1 MKILTYL
8 LVLIFTLTFASSCE
22 EQSEVDEKKADLAAY
37 KAELI
42 QLKSDIKQLEDELV
56 TMGALEENSNLAL
69 VSTLTLERKR
79 FSHKVDIRGSVKSR
93 NNIII
98 SAEVPGAVT
107 RVYVVE
113 GQNVKKG
120 QLLVVQDAQTLV
132 RSIKELQS
140 SLELASTIYERQK
153 RLWESNI
160 GTEVQYLETKNRKES
175 LQLKLATTRSELS
188 KTRIKAPFSGVIDR
202 VDIRNGEIAQP
213 GIPIIRLVSLSR
225 MYIKADVSESY
236 AGKFKIG
243 QSVDVYFPSTDQT
256 VGSKISAI
264 GQVVNPQNRTFEV
277 EVRISNI
284 KNLKPNMITVL
295 TLTDYVNDDAVTVP
309 TNIIQTDRT
318 GKFLYLLSQQDD
330 EVAARRVDIETG
342 ITYGNETEVM
352 NGLSG
357 NEVIVDKGGHYI
369 ADGSLVKIS
378 DL

>member
-8 LVLIFTLTFASSCE
+8 LALIFTLTFASSCE
-22 EQSEVDEKKADLAAY
+22 EKSEVDKKKADLAAY
-37 KAELI
+37 KAELF

-56 TMGALEENSNLAL
+56 EMGAIEENGNLAL
-69 VSTLTLERKR
+69 VSSLTVERKR
-79 FSHKVDIRGSVKSR
+79 FEHKVDIRGSVKSR

-98 SAEVPGAVT
+98 SAEVPGTVT
-107 RVYVVE
+107 RVNVVE
-113 GQNVKKG
+113 GQTVKKG

-132 RSIKELQS
+132 RSIKEIES
-140 SLELASTIYERQK
+140 SFELATTIYERQK

-243 QSVDVYFPSTDQT
+243 QSVEVYFPSTDQR
-256 VGSKISAI
+256 VNSKISAI

-277 EVRISNI
+277 EVRISNNE
-284 KNLKPNMITVL
+284 NLKPNMITVL

-309 TNIIQTDRT
+309 TKIIQTDRT
-318 GKFLYLLSQQDD
+318 GKFLYLLSEQDNN
-330 EVAARRVDIETG
+330 VAAMRVDIETG

-352 NGLSG
+352 KGLSG
-357 NEVIVDKGGHYI
+357 NEVIVDRGGHDI
-369 ADGSLVKIS
+369 ADGSLVKVS